1 MLTTREL
8 NRALLA
14 RQLLLEPAAAPPAE
28 VAARVCG
35 LQTQHAP
42 SGYIGMWSRAAAFR
56 RADLTAALERA
67 EVVQGWV
74 MRSTIHMVAAPDY
87 LPFTTAVRAARR
99 AQWLRAEKRAAGLDM
114 PAVAAAVRRY
124 LGDGPLS
131 QPRLVAL
138 LAADGFP
145 RVAWAGVQLWVDLL
159 RVPPAGTWDKPRAHL
174 FALAEH
180 VVSSAPVAS
189 ADDPRPS
196 DPVVDAARELLV
208 TRYLRAFG
216 PASPADVASFTGL
229 SITDVRAVL
238 DRCDLRSFRTEAGG
252 VLVDVPDAPLP
263 GRRHARTRALPGHLG
278 RRAARARPAHPAATR
293 GAAARASSRR
303 PCRVPCRRSSWTA
316 RSPAPGPTSVGRSW
330 PCRSTTCPP
339 PRAVPSR
346 RRPSGSRSSTR
357 LPSEARQGRRMFVV
371 EETRARSS
379 ASWRSPS

>member
-1 MLTTREL
+1 MAGKTARDQAARHQTERVLTTREL

-145 RVAWAGVQLWVDLL
+145 RVAWTGVQLWVDLL

-189 ADDPRPS
+189 ADDPGPS

-238 DRCDLRSFRTEAGG
+238 DRCDLRKFRTEAGG

-263 GRRHARTRALPGHLG
+263 DAGTPAPVRFLGTWDAVLLVHARRTQLLPEALRPRVFATSMPRSVPTFLVDGQVAGTWSYDGGQVVTAPFHDLPTAA
-278 RRAARARPAHPAATR
+278 RRA
-293 GAAARASSRR
+293 
-303 PCRVPCRRSSWTA
+303 
-316 RSPAPGPTSVGRSW
+316 
-330 PCRSTTCPP
+330 
-339 PRAVPSR
+339 
-346 RRPSGSRSSTR
+346 
-357 LPSEARQGRRMFVV
+357 V
-371 EETRARSS
+371 EEEAERLTVFHA
-379 ASWRSPS
+379 ASE